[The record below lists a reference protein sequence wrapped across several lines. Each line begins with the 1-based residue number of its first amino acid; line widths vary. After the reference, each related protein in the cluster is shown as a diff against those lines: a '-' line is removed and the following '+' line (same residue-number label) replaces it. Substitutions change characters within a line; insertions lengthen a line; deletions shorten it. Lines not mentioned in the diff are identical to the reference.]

1 MAGEP
6 RLRFT
11 LGIHPHVLAK
21 NRPEMEFQKLKR
33 KLEEYPE
40 AIGIGEVGIDHT
52 ARCNCSESHDK
63 GRCRAEKIET
73 QRQFLRL
80 ALSLAKQ
87 LGKVIVLHIRSENH
101 DMEAKAAQQAFEI
114 ILDLGLQEAWIHRH
128 CFVGGVEEF
137 NQWSSLLPNCFF
149 SLSRKSV
156 ADSRTQ
162 ACLMSAG
169 RPDRFLLETDSPYL
183 DKHERP
189 WMAYENGV
197 KAAEIMGIPAMELV
211 RVCNKNAAKMYS
223 LPW

>member
-11 LGIHPHVLAK
+11 LGIHPHVLVK

-33 KLEEYPE
+33 ELEEYPE
-40 AIGIGEVGIDHT
+40 WYGEVGIDHT

-63 GRCRAEKIET
+63 DRCGKEKIET

-80 ALSLAKQ
+80 TLSLAKQ
-87 LGKVIVLHIRSENH
+87 LGKVIVLHTRIENN
-101 DMEAKAAQQAFEI
+101 DMEAKVAQQALEI

-156 ADSRTQ
+156 ADSRKQ

-169 RPDRFLLETDSPYL
+169 RPNLFLLETDSPYF
-183 DKHERP
+183 DRHERP

-197 KAAEIMGIPAMELV
+197 KAAEIMGIPTMELV
-211 RVCNKNAAKMYS
+211 IVCNKNAAKMYS